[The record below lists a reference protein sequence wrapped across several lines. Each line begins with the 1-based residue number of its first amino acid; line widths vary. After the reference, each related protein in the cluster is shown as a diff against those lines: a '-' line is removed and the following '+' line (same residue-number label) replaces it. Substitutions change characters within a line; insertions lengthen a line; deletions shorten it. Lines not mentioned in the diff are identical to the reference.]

1 MHKKTLITTI
11 SISTLLPTFIFPQ
24 TAGATTIASAQAKAN
39 QIVAQ
44 LSLDQGKYDSLSQSY
59 DLSQAKSSQLAA
71 QVSALKAAIAQSQN
85 KVNILRSKLTKQA
98 VASYVTGGSAPEIQV
113 LLESNQSQMSLRQH
127 YLDSI
132 SSHEQVTLNKLHQAQ
147 TALKKQQKSLQAA
160 QEAQTKNLQQ
170 IKTDLQ
176 QVQATTLNE
185 QATLSQVKGQIATL
199 VAEQQKQQAQAAAAA
214 QAAALAAAKAKAQA
228 AAQAQL
234 RIQAAAAKAKLV
246 STSAVSGS
254 STPPPSSGSST
265 PPPSSGSSTP
275 PPSSGSSTPPPSSGN
290 GSQAASLAQNQIG
303 KAYVLGDPTSYTDPN
318 PSAFDCSGLTQWVWY
333 HTSGVVIP
341 RVASSQASYVTPIS
355 VSQLQPGDLVFYE
368 TGGSSTINHVAI
380 YIGGGNVVEANN
392 PQSGVIQASITYDG
406 APVEYGQVP

>member
-254 STPPPSSGSST
+254 STPT
-265 PPPSSGSSTP
+265 
-275 PPSSGSSTPPPSSGN
+275 PSSGSSTPPPSSGN

>member
-265 PPPSSGSSTP
+265 PPPSSG
-275 PPSSGSSTPPPSSGN
+275 N

>member
-275 PPSSGSSTPPPSSGN
+275 PPSSGN